1 MQGWG
6 FLSYTKHVFLMAC
19 QRSRPNSR
27 LAGSEVPPERPP
39 LPPNRHVN
47 HHLTCASWKVARRP
61 ASVPSPPPPR
71 TAKKASAA
79 AASSRRCC
87 GSSSDASGADRPN
100 WAQSNSSMPRGAG
113 LGGGAHGR
121 GSVRGAKQG
130 EYEAENKEAISRAH
144 SHPYCAS
151 CMTATKVGSTLY
163 SRLYKVQQVPSC
175 PPRTMSRTWHLRHPP
190 WRKDPKAT
198 AGSPR

>member
-1 MQGWG
+1 M
-6 FLSYTKHVFLMAC
+6 
-19 QRSRPNSR
+19 
-27 LAGSEVPPERPP
+27 
-39 LPPNRHVN
+39 
-47 HHLTCASWKVARRP
+47 
-61 ASVPSPPPPR
+61 PSPPPPR

-163 SRLYKVQQVPSC
+163 TVQQVVQG
-175 PPRTMSRTWHLRHPP
+175 
-190 WRKDPKAT
+190 T
-198 AGSPR
+198 AGALLPPKDNVQDMAPKTPTLEEGPESNCRLSQVVGHLGGMAGRARRVSGQARNEHMHHVCKHPDTQIGFRV